1 MAEEARKRLSELG
14 LLTIQNINQ
23 LVETLS
29 GGSTSE
35 VSLLARATSLL
46 VLRL

>member
-1 MAEEARKRLSELG
+1 MADQARKKLSELG

-29 GGSTSE
+29 GGQQSRRSC
-35 VSLLARATSLL
+35 S
-46 VLRL
+46 